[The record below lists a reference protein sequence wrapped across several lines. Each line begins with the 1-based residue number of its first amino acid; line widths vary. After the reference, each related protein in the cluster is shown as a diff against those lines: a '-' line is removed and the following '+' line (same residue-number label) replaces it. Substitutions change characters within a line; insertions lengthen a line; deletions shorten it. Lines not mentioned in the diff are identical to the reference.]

1 MIEGFGKPYGKRN
14 LMLANLSLAKFKFE
28 LKLYP
33 CRLLGFGSHWPAHLI
48 GTVYEQLLLLGDV
61 THPTY
66 ISIFS
71 TERYK
76 KQQESVN
83 SWFKRP
89 VAPIPKFE
97 RKVGESDRAFYNR
110 VEQESNDFM
119 KIARFE
125 NENECKVVQTE
136 SGEIEVEKRVR
147 RKQIKN
153 KE

>member
-1 MIEGFGKPYGKRN
+1 M
-14 LMLANLSLAKFKFE
+14 ANLSLAKFKFE

-33 CRLLGFGSHWPAHLI
+33 CRLLACGSYWLAHLMD
-48 GTVYEQLLLLGDV
+48 TVYEQLLLFIYMYFNLFNREV
-61 THPTY
+61 
-66 ISIFS
+66 S

-97 RKVGESDRAFYNR
+97 RKAGESDRAFYNR

>member
-1 MIEGFGKPYGKRN
+1 MW
-14 LMLANLSLAKFKFE
+14 LVLA
-28 LKLYP
+28 
-33 CRLLGFGSHWPAHLI
+33 GSPMD
-48 GTVYEQLLLLGDV
+48 TVYEQLLLFREV
-61 THPTY
+61 TRPTY

-71 TERYK
+71 TEKYK

-97 RKVGESDRAFYNR
+97 RKAGESDRAFYNR